1 MSKLDRRK
9 FVHLAAGAAALPAVS
24 RIAGA
29 QAYPTR
35 PVSMIVPFGAGA
47 SADVLGRILAL
58 GMSQTLGQQVIV
70 ENVGGAGGMNGAS
83 RVARASPDGYQFVLG
98 YASTHAFNQTI
109 YKSPLYN
116 AATDFTPVVLVSE
129 IQLVLVT
136 RKDFPANSL
145 QEFVAYTKA
154 NQAKMQY
161 GSAGVGSSNHAVCLL
176 LNSTIG
182 VNVTHVPYR
191 ASGIP
196 DLLAGRLDYYCQLVA
211 AALPLIESKQ
221 MKALALLSKTRVPIL
236 PDLPTADEQGLAS
249 FDATTWNAVFLPKGA
264 PAAIVNRLRDA
275 TIAALEIPSV
285 RRRMIEAGASI
296 PPPEHQTSDYLKQFV
311 VSEIEKW
318 AVALK
323 AANVTAE

>member
-1 MSKLDRRK
+1 MELPRRS
-9 FVHLAAGAAALPAVS
+9 FLHLAAGAAALPAVS
-24 RIAGA
+24 GIARA
-29 QAYPTR
+29 QTFPTR
-35 PVSMIVPFGAGA
+35 PITMIVPFGAGV

-58 GMSQTLGQQVIV
+58 GMSQTLGQPVIV
-70 ENVGGAGGMNGAS
+70 ENVGGAGGMSGAS
-83 RVARASPDGYQFVLG
+83 RVARAPPDGYQFVLG
-98 YASTHAFNQTI
+98 YASTHAFNQTV
-109 YKSPLYN
+109 YKTPLYN

-129 IQLVLVT
+129 IPLVLVT
-136 RKDFPANSL
+136 RKDFPADNL

-154 NQAKMQY
+154 NQGKMQY
-161 GSAGVGSSNHAVCLL
+161 GSAGIGSSNHAVCLL
-176 LNSTIG
+176 LNSVIG

-221 MKALALLSKTRVPIL
+221 LKALAVLAKTRVPIL
-236 PDLPTADEQGLAS
+236 PELPTAEEQGLAS
-249 FDATTWNAVFLPKGA
+249 FDASTWNAVFLPKGA
-264 PAAIVNRLRDA
+264 PAAIVNRLHDA
-275 TIAALEIPSV
+275 TVAALELPSV
-285 RRRMIEAGASI
+285 RRRMIEAGANI
-296 PPPEHQTSDYLKQFV
+296 PSPEHQTSDYLKRFV